1 MVMTSEGRKGFPALR
16 ATLAAWL
23 LLAVMARTAVA
34 GPVEDAKAAEKRDDY
49 ATAIPIYR
57 SLAEKG
63 DVGAQKRLGY
73 FYEIG
78 WGVKPDWLEAAK
90 WYSNA
95 AEAGDA
101 DAVRTL
107 GN

>member
-1 MVMTSEGRKGFPALR
+1 MRRGDIVKVIGGASEREAGFSILCA
-16 ATLAAWL
+16 ALAAWL
-23 LLAVMARTAVA
+23 VLTVLVGTALA

-49 ATAIPIYR
+49 ETAIPIYR

-78 WGVKPDWLEAAK
+78 LGVKPDWLEAAK
-90 WYSNA
+90 W
-95 AEAGDA
+95 
-101 DAVRTL
+101 
-107 GN
+107 